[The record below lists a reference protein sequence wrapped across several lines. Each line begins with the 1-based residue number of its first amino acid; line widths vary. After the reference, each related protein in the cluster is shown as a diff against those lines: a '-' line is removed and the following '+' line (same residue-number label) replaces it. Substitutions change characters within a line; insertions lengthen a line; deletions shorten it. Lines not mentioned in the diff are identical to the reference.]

1 MVWWMALAWA
11 GVVDTAGPV
20 ALDDRMPVAERVE
33 ALQELGE
40 AGEAEVL
47 WVVRAASQVDVPEVQ
62 LAALDAA
69 AAYDTAEAAAILG
82 WVLSSPGGEV
92 AVREHALELL
102 SSHGTPHAADQLY
115 AAAIDR
121 LVAARWRSAATRS
134 LEANYPDLLAQRG
147 PPKQAVD
154 PMGGLAFVAANGMV
168 GGVALSSV
176 GVWGQ
181 FDGAPAIGAVGG
193 AAMGLGL
200 SGLYVSKR
208 PLTTGQGLAYASGA
222 SWGLAASAW
231 TTSVVHGPWT
241 YLERGTPRWQTAQD
255 AGAAY
260 RLAGVG
266 LGAGVGALWMRS
278 DPAPWDVLEVDL
290 AGYLGSAVVM
300 AATELVVWDGAP
312 EPYDTETPY
321 VYYTTGTT
329 TGTTGRT
336 ATAWDDLWAERDEAQ
351 RLWEETHR
359 QQGQII
365 AGATVAGAAAGLAT
379 GWALHDRWQLDAADA
394 GFAATLGL
402 EAAWAGN
409 HLPDALGIDDSNL
422 RGTVRLPWNAAVVG
436 GLVLAEVHPMPWETT
451 AVTAVSGLSFNAIGA
466 GAAQLARAD
475 RQQVAQVMVPVGLVG
490 TTLGVVSAP
499 WLAPDRGDA
508 TMTAVGT
515 AVAAAHGPFVGQFLL
530 ENDVLDD
537 QQLGGAMQLV
547 AGAAPPALLL
557 AGKWADPQ
565 PDQQLVLGAAWSW
578 GAAYGIATPFAL
590 RLEPTTGQ
598 ATLAGAITGD
608 VFLAAAG
615 VAVSDAVGLR
625 PRKTLVP
632 QLCGVG
638 GATVGA
644 LGVGLAD
651 NQVENVVLGGLVGST
666 VGLVGCGIGSA
677 VVSSSPSR
685 TARLG
690 PVRLPGQWAPA
701 WFAPQ
706 AGSTVPRFGVQAVGW

>member
-290 AGYLGSAVVM
+290 AGYLGSAEVM
-300 AATELVVWDGAP
+300 AATEAATGGAELSIGMGLAIIGVGIP
-312 EPYDTETPY
+312 
-321 VYYTTGTT
+321 
-329 TGTTGRT
+329 T
-336 ATAWDDLWAERDEAQ
+336 AFST
-351 RLWEETHR
+351 
-359 QQGQII
+359 I
-365 AGATVAGAAAGLAT
+365 AAGIAVGPIGAASLA
-379 GWALHDRWQLDAADA
+379 
-394 GFAATLGL
+394 
-402 EAAWAGN
+402 
-409 HLPDALGIDDSNL
+409 
-422 RGTVRLPWNAAVVG
+422 
-436 GLVLAEVHPMPWETT
+436 VLAEKPEIFGRTLIYL
-451 AVTAVSGLSFNAIGA
+451 GLAEGIAIY
-466 GAAQLARAD
+466 
-475 RQQVAQVMVPVGLVG
+475 GLVM
-490 TTLGVVSAP
+490 SI
-499 WLAPDRGDA
+499 
-508 TMTAVGT
+508 
-515 AVAAAHGPFVGQFLL
+515 
-530 ENDVLDD
+530 
-537 QQLGGAMQLV
+537 
-547 AGAAPPALLL
+547 LLL
-557 AGKWADPQ
+557 DK
-565 PDQQLVLGAAWSW
+565 L
-578 GAAYGIATPFAL
+578 
-590 RLEPTTGQ
+590 
-598 ATLAGAITGD
+598 
-608 VFLAAAG
+608 
-615 VAVSDAVGLR
+615 
-625 PRKTLVP
+625 
-632 QLCGVG
+632 
-638 GATVGA
+638 
-644 LGVGLAD
+644 
-651 NQVENVVLGGLVGST
+651 
-666 VGLVGCGIGSA
+666 
-677 VVSSSPSR
+677 
-685 TARLG
+685 
-690 PVRLPGQWAPA
+690 
-701 WFAPQ
+701 
-706 AGSTVPRFGVQAVGW
+706 